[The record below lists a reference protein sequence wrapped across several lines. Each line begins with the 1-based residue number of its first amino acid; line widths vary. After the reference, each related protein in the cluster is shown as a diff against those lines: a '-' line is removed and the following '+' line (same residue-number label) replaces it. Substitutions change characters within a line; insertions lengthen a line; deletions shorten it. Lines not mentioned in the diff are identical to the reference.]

1 MSLGDSLVRKVNI
14 QGYTIW
20 YFTLCLLKIVFL
32 RKLGWHLTVLR
43 TDKPFGFQV
52 ISLSRSNWRVENWRS
67 WRKPLGAETR
77 TNSKR
82 NPHMVLTLGFKP
94 RLHMWEASALKT
106 VPSICDPFLP
116 DLASLSVMMFTFKQN
131 YWKNCYLNWF
141 TLIFVFKGSRG
152 STGGPGKPGQA
163 GKRVNTVLVYSTK
176 HPTSN

>member
-1 MSLGDSLVRKVNI
+1 MSLEDSLVRKVNI

-67 WRKPLGAETR
+67 WRKPLGAEKR

-82 NPHMVLTLGFKP
+82 NPHMVSTLGFKP

-106 VPSICDPFLP
+106 VPSSCDPLLP
-116 DLASLSVMMFTFKQN
+116 DLASLSVMMFTFKTELL
-131 YWKNCYLNWF
+131 KELLPK
-141 TLIFVFKGSRG
+141 LIHINICF
-152 STGGPGKPGQA
+152 
-163 GKRVNTVLVYSTK
+163 
-176 HPTSN
+176 